1 MSGITV
7 MASLAFKAAYLQLVP
22 RFEQASGHA
31 VTTLWLPSAD
41 MRARLKAGE
50 VVDLIVM
57 SRAAIEELIPFGAV
71 TAAGITTLARAG
83 VGVAVRSGTPHP
95 DISTVAALT
104 RTLHAARSV
113 AYSTGPSG
121 VYLTGLF
128 EKLGL
133 TEMLRP
139 KIKRIKDEP
148 TGALV
153 ARGEAEIGFQQKS
166 EILPVAGVDYVGPL
180 PAEVQNVTVF
190 AAGVHAHAPQAAV
203 AQALVAF
210 LTAPA
215 AWPVIESTGMD
226 AA

>member
-1 MSGITV
+1 MPDITV

-22 RFEQASGHA
+22 LFEQASGHA
-31 VTTLWLPSAD
+31 VTTLWLPSVD
-41 MRARLKAGE
+41 MRARLKGGE

-57 SRAAIEELIPFGAV
+57 SRGAIEELIQFGAV
-71 TAAGITTLARAG
+71 TAANITTLARAG

-95 DISTVAALT
+95 DIGTVEALT

-128 EKLGL
+128 ARLGL
-133 TEMLRP
+133 TAMLAP
-139 KIKRIKDEP
+139 KIKLIKDEP

-180 PAEVQNVTVF
+180 PAEVQNITVF
-190 AAGVHAHAPQAAV
+190 AAGLHSRAPQPAAAV
-203 AQALVAF
+203 ELVSF

-215 AWPVIESTGMD
+215 ARPVIESTGMD